1 MSQTDQPADALPSH
15 EDVHLSAF
23 FEQAVDG
30 MMLLT
35 CNGDIVRVNQ
45 AFAAMHGYASPEE
58 MLSIRLEELDAPP
71 STGLAAQC
79 VARAAAGERLIFEAE
94 HFRKDGTVFPVSVTA
109 SRVAVGEQWFLLAFH
124 RDITGYK
131 RAEAALRDSEH
142 HLRLALEVGSI
153 GVFDV
158 ELGTGRSSWSTGIQD
173 LWAVPEGFAG
183 DFASYCW
190 EHIHPEDLDRV
201 KAFYTKVVESGQ
213 VDECEFR
220 VVHSDGTFRW
230 LRWRGGAVVDAH
242 TGGIRIVGVNIDI
255 TERKRLEVEREA
267 ALVKYRTL
275 FDVLPLGVTVAD
287 RSGHIVE
294 SNRLAESLLGV
305 SLSEQRSR
313 DVGDPQWAIIRSDGT
328 PMPPSEFASVRALAE
343 NRVVLDVEMG
353 LVKSATETTWLG
365 VTAAPVPLPDV
376 GVVITYG
383 DISARKREAAVLA
396 EREEV
401 FASIV
406 RQASDAI
413 VVVDGRTGRFVEFNT
428 ATHEGLGYT
437 REEFLGFG
445 VGDIQAEHDDETVR
459 ANLNAIRDR
468 GELTFE
474 TRHRHRDGSLRDVRV
489 SARALHV
496 RGRDYIAT
504 VWTDITDRKRAE
516 ARAVR
521 DGLRTAFLLDLHQ
534 RASALSDRDLYDY
547 VLERAVA
554 LTDSIV
560 GFFHQVSDDQE

>member
-255 TERKRLEVEREA
+255 TERKRLEVEREGGPRQIPH
-267 ALVKYRTL
+267 ALRRSSSWS
-275 FDVLPLGVTVAD
+275 D
-287 RSGHIVE
+287 RCRSVRPHRRVE
-294 SNRLAESLLGV
+294 STRGELARGFSERTAEPGRRRSPMGDHSVRRHADAPFGV
-305 SLSEQRSR
+305 RQRSR
-313 DVGDPQWAIIRSDGT
+313 ACREPGCAGRRDGPREVCDRDDVAWGDSGAGSATRCRRRHHLWRHQCPKARSGGARRT
-328 PMPPSEFASVRALAE
+328 RRSVRE
-343 NRVVLDVEMG
+343 HR
-353 LVKSATETTWLG
+353 
-365 VTAAPVPLPDV
+365 AP
-376 GVVITYG
+376 
-383 DISARKREAAVLA
+383 
-396 EREEV
+396 
-401 FASIV
+401 
-406 RQASDAI
+406 
-413 VVVDGRTGRFVEFNT
+413 
-428 ATHEGLGYT
+428 
-437 REEFLGFG
+437 
-445 VGDIQAEHDDETVR
+445 
-459 ANLNAIRDR
+459 
-468 GELTFE
+468 GE
-474 TRHRHRDGSLRDVRV
+474 
-489 SARALHV
+489 
-496 RGRDYIAT
+496 
-504 VWTDITDRKRAE
+504 
-516 ARAVR
+516 
-521 DGLRTAFLLDLHQ
+521 
-534 RASALSDRDLYDY
+534 
-547 VLERAVA
+547 
-554 LTDSIV
+554 
-560 GFFHQVSDDQE
+560 

>member
-1 MSQTDQPADALPSH
+1 MLRRTLYVGGEYQPFMILAGLSGSLLLIGFLAFFFNIVMSLGLQGVIGIFLRRPPTRRTSYHPPSSGGTGVSAACLKRGGPRDIDDSLLPAFFPFDQGSRKSTIVQTSEAAPVLHRRRVSISFRMRVRPASSRELPPRRSLASVLRLCVPRLVDGSPLMSQTDQPADALPSH

-294 SNRLAESLLGV
+294 SNRLAGELARGFSERTAEPGRRRSPMGDHSVRRHADAPFGV
-305 SLSEQRSR
+305 RQRSR
-313 DVGDPQWAIIRSDGT
+313 ACREPGCAGRRDG
-328 PMPPSEFASVRALAE
+328 P
-343 NRVVLDVEMG
+343 
-353 LVKSATETTWLG
+353 
-365 VTAAPVPLPDV
+365 
-376 GVVITYG
+376 
-383 DISARKREAAVLA
+383 REVCD
-396 EREEV
+396 R
-401 FASIV
+401 
-406 RQASDAI
+406 
-413 VVVDGRTGRFVEFNT
+413 GRR
-428 ATHEGLGYT
+428 GLG
-437 REEFLGFG
+437 
-445 VGDIQAEHDDETVR
+445 
-459 ANLNAIRDR
+459 
-468 GELTFE
+468 
-474 TRHRHRDGSLRDVRV
+474 
-489 SARALHV
+489 
-496 RGRDYIAT
+496 
-504 VWTDITDRKRAE
+504 
-516 ARAVR
+516 
-521 DGLRTAFLLDLHQ
+521 
-534 RASALSDRDLYDY
+534 
-547 VLERAVA
+547 
-554 LTDSIV
+554 
-560 GFFHQVSDDQE
+560 